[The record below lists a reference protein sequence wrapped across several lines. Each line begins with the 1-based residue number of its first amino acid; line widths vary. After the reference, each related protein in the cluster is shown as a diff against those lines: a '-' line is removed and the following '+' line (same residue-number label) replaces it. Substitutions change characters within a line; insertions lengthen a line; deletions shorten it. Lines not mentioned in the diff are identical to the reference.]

1 MCVSRF
7 DHHCSWVNNC
17 IGKKNYK
24 SFLGF
29 IISTAILCLYTTFV
43 VTVVFAYIVVSDGLM
58 TMKYVDLDGRHY
70 TASIRILT
78 QVILIT
84 NLNLTGMKDEFFKNN
99 FLRCNSPNE
108 IKGAPRLLPIGQMP
122 FRNSFLETKHALNRE
137 SSLRTADVSPRSSS
151 LRDGSQKVSI

>member
-1 MCVSRF
+1 MCISRF

-17 IGKKNYK
+17 IGKRNYK
-24 SFLGF
+24 LFLGF

-84 NLNLTGMKDEFFKNN
+84 NLNLTGVKDEFFKIISLNVT
-99 FLRCNSPNE
+99 
-108 IKGAPRLLPIGQMP
+108 GQMKLKWLSLA
-122 FRNSFLETKHALNRE
+122 NWSNAL
-137 SSLRTADVSPRSSS
+137 
-151 LRDGSQKVSI
+151 

>member
-1 MCVSRF
+1 MCISRF

-17 IGKKNYK
+17 IGKRNYK
-24 SFLGF
+24 LFLGF

-58 TMKYVDLDGRHY
+58 TRNYVDLDGRHH

-84 NLNLTGMKDEFFKNN
+84 NLNLTGVKDEFFKIISLNVT
-99 FLRCNSPNE
+99 R
-108 IKGAPRLLPIGQMP
+108 QMKLKWLSLA
-122 FRNSFLETKHALNRE
+122 NWSNAL
-137 SSLRTADVSPRSSS
+137 
-151 LRDGSQKVSI
+151 

>member
-1 MCVSRF
+1 MTVILLNYDQIFLHLSSFCKLLDYSAICDVCISRF

-17 IGKKNYK
+17 IGKRNYK
-24 SFLGF
+24 LFLGF

-84 NLNLTGMKDEFFKNN
+84 NLNLTGVKDEFFKIISLNVT
-99 FLRCNSPNE
+99 R
-108 IKGAPRLLPIGQMP
+108 QMKLKWLSLA
-122 FRNSFLETKHALNRE
+122 NWSNAL
-137 SSLRTADVSPRSSS
+137 
-151 LRDGSQKVSI
+151 